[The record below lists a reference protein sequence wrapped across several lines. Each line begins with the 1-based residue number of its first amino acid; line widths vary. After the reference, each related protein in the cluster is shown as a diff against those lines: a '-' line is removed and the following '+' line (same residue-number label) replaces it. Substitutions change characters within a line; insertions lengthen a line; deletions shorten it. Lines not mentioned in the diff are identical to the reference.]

1 MPLLF
6 SDTETNDEISSGMME
21 NPLLMGIINVLGK
34 KFLSIST
41 LLTERLIRFR
51 YAASRGR
58 VELMGRRDFAGMNPM
73 RRSWIFI
80 LRAVLRQRTGSG
92 CIR

>member
-1 MPLLF
+1 
-6 SDTETNDEISSGMME
+6 ME
-21 NPLLMGIINVLGK
+21 NPILMGIINVLGK
-34 KFLSIST
+34 NFINIYSVDRETHKV
-41 LLTERLIRFR
+41 R